1 MSAMREF
8 RRQSIRIIITND
20 KLFEEFK
27 EAENSV
33 FISGFKGYGMVGYI
47 TVVHIVEH
55 LGCERAGIVVTKYM
69 PEAITVDKSG
79 IVSPFEL
86 YVCRGTDKVSIMA
99 LVNHDLPDV
108 RERTRYA
115 DAIIRWAANIGVNE
129 AVFFGGFDARYR
141 TGDEKLRWVATS
153 MWTKKLKEPKMESGL
168 YIIGPLAL
176 FTLFSEIYKL
186 PALVILP
193 YAETSRPDPR
203 AAAIAVETFAKLYG
217 LNIDTKELYE
227 KARLIEEK
235 IMELEEQK
243 EVMQAPPGASE
254 RVYM

>member
-1 MSAMREF
+1 MHEF
-8 RRQSIRIIITND
+8 KHQSIRIIITND
-20 KLFEEFK
+20 KLFKEFRGAK
-27 EAENSV
+27 KRV
-33 FISGFKGYGMVGYI
+33 LVSGFKGYGMVGYI
-47 TVVHIVEH
+47 AIVHIVEN
-55 LGCERAGIVVTKYM
+55 LGCKRAGVIITKYM
-69 PEAITVDKSG
+69 PEAITVDSSG

-86 YVCRGTDKVSIMA
+86 YVCRGSDKTSIMA

-115 DAIIRWAANIGVNE
+115 DVTIRWATSIGVTE

-141 TGDEKLRWVATS
+141 VGDERLRWVATS
-153 MWTKKLKEPKMESGL
+153 MWTRKLDEPKMESGL

-203 AAAIAVETFAKLYG
+203 AAAVAVETFAKLYR

-243 EVMQAPPGASE
+243 EAMQAPPGASE